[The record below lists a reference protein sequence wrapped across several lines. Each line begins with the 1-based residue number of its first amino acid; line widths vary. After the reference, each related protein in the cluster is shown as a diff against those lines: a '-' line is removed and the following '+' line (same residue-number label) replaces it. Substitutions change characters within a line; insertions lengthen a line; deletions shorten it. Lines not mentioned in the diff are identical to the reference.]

1 MFVDV
6 QYDGLLIR
14 DVFGPTRVIAQ
25 RASTLPMRLTGE
37 GAVGAKADGL
47 VLRRRCLNESEQW
60 ALSLSLPTRNRRSTS
75 VSRKALQCFI
85 AGKIFGKGGVYGVS
99 DRTTARNQ
107 PVSTVGR

>member
-6 QYDGLLIR
+6 QCDGLLIR
-14 DVFGPTRVIAQ
+14 DVFGPTRYRS

-85 AGKIFGKGGVYGVS
+85 VGKIFGKGGVYGVS
-99 DRTTARNQ
+99 DRTVAWNQ